1 MNRLVI
7 LSLLSVGLLGCEVKP
22 QPINYGQDE
31 CHYCKMTIVD
41 RQHSAQ
47 LVTVKGRSYKY
58 DAIECMMNHLRDW
71 DHPEVKYY
79 LVADYSEPGVLVDA
93 CEASY
98 LVSEAIPSPMGEFLS
113 AFREKE
119 VRDRALTE
127 NDGDSMD
134 WEALKQ
140 EFEVPVVKIN

>member
-1 MNRLVI
+1 MKKLAI
-7 LSLLSVGLLGCEVKP
+7 LAVLSMMANACEVKP
-22 QPINYGQDE
+22 QAIDYGHDE

-93 CEASY
+93 REASY
-98 LVSEAIPSPMGEFLS
+98 LISESIPSPMGEFLS
-113 AFREKE
+113 AFREKSI
-119 VRDRALTE
+119 RDRTLAE

-134 WEALKQ
+134 WEALKK
-140 EFEVPVVKIN
+140 EFEVPTVNMN